1 MLVWGDR
8 NRAGEKDF
16 LRVDAPVWVAQV
28 QWGCPRKGWSSLG
41 CPSHSRV
48 RQAPMFGGGG
58 ASWCGMLQ
66 PEQAESIY
74 M

>member
-16 LRVDAPVWVAQV
+16 PRVDAPVRVAQV
-28 QWGCPRKGWSSLG
+28 QLGCPRKGWSSLG
-41 CPSHSRV
+41 RV
-48 RQAPMFGGGG
+48 RQAPVFGGGD
-58 ASWCGMLQ
+58 ASWGGMSQ

-74 M
+74 T

>member
-16 LRVDAPVWVAQV
+16 PRVGAPVRVAQV
-28 QWGCPRKGWSSLG
+28 QLGCPRKGWSSLE

-48 RQAPMFGGGG
+48 RQAPVFGGGD
-58 ASWCGMLQ
+58 ASWGGMSQ

-74 M
+74 T